1 MEWSEDYLEELQ
13 RKGKIRSFKVIG
25 EKKATAEPKKKR
37 KHKFNAVATEYAG
50 KKFDSTKEANR
61 YKELLMLQKAGII
74 GLIELQVPFE
84 LNEGGTHSMKYYAD
98 FVYRMMDTGERVVE
112 DAKGHR
118 TKEYK
123 KRRRLMKKIH
133 GITIHEI

>member
-25 EKKATAEPKKKR
+25 EKKTTAEPKKKR

-133 GITIHEI
+133 GITIHET